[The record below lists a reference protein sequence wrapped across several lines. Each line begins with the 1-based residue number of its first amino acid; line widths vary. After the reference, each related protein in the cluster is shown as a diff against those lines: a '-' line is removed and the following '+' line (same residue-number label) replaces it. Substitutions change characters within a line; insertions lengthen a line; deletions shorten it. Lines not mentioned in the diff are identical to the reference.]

1 MINNVCKCNNK
12 RYINII
18 YINITK
24 ICLLQDKYLYNL
36 INSFSYICTSTNTV
50 FIY

>member
-12 RYINII
+12 SYR
-18 YINITK
+18 INITK
-24 ICLLQDKYLYNL
+24 ICLLQDTYLYNL
-36 INSFSYICTSTNTV
+36 INSFSYVYISRNTV

>member
-12 RYINII
+12 RYR
-18 YINITK
+18 INITK